1 MLYVVHCIGHPRRR
15 RYIHDN
21 VVLPMLT
28 RLLFVTFSV
37 S

>member
-28 RLLFVTFSV
+28 RLLFITLYLS
-37 S
+37 

>member
-1 MLYVVHCIGHPRRR
+1 MLSVVHCIGHSRRR

-28 RLLFVTFSV
+28 RLLFITFSV